1 MECRANE
8 EDSVKKSP
16 VFPLLYCTIYYMC
29 TASPNPVCCWFYN
42 CITFIIPYVL
52 LALHAAYLIS
62 IDKRSSETCSQSNMA
77 GKSTVQIV
85 FHVFLFNN
93 KDFPSGHIDYQKA
106 YPVHTLRRTAPHNKT
121 LQASINVLTFPSLLI
136 FDCSL
141 QACFWHGLRNKHQ

>member
-1 MECRANE
+1 
-8 EDSVKKSP
+8 
-16 VFPLLYCTIYYMC
+16 MC

-93 KDFPSGHIDYQKA
+93 KDFPSGHVDYQKA